1 VFTMIQYY
9 ADRPIS
15 ALRPYIEQTR
25 RLGVP
30 VFDNYM
36 RENKTLFADAPQDG
50 VPLVLRND
58 PSSRKVVAGLEAL
71 VSEFQ
76 SRLET

>member
-1 VFTMIQYY
+1 M
-9 ADRPIS
+9 
-15 ALRPYIEQTR
+15 
-25 RLGVP
+25 P